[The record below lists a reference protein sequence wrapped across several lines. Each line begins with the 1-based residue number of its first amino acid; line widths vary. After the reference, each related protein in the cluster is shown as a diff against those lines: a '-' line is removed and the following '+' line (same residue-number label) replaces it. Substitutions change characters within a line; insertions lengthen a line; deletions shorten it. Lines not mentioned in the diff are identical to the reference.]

1 MKIIIS
7 PAKKMVED
15 TDSFDISKLP
25 IFKDKAEVLLTWLKS
40 KNYDEL
46 KNIWK
51 CNDKM
56 AKLNYDRIQDMN
68 LDENLTPAVMAY
80 SGIQYQAMGPQVF
93 TQEALQRAAK
103 DLYIISGF
111 YGILGAM
118 DGITP
123 YRLEM
128 QAKVDINDQHTLYLF
143 WGDSIYQELYRD
155 NELVVNLASKE
166 YSKAIERYL
175 KPQDKFF
182 TCSFKKVKNG
192 KYVQQATA
200 AKQARGDMVRYILE
214 NNIKE
219 IDEIKNF
226 SVNGYQYEP
235 QFSTDTELVFIKN

>member
-7 PAKKMVED
+7 PAKKMIED
-15 TDSFDISKLP
+15 MDSFDISKLP

-40 KNYDEL
+40 KNYDE
-46 KNIWK
+46 
-51 CNDKM
+51 CNDKI
-56 AKLNYDRIQDMN
+56 AKLNYDRVQDMN

-128 QAKVDINDQHTLYLF
+128 QAKVDINDHHTLYQF

-175 KPQDKFF
+175 KPQDKFI
-182 TCSFKKVKNG
+182 TCSFKKEKNG

>member
-51 CNDKM
+51 CNDKI

-128 QAKVDINDQHTLYLF
+128 QAKVDINDQHTLYQF

-175 KPQDKFF
+175 KPQDKFI
-182 TCSFKKVKNG
+182 TCSFKKEKSG

>member
-51 CNDKM
+51 CNDKI

-128 QAKVDINDQHTLYLF
+128 QAKVDINDQHTLYQF

-166 YSKAIERYL
+166 YSKAIARYL
-175 KPQDKFF
+175 KPQDKFII
-182 TCSFKKVKNG
+182 CSFKKEKNG

-226 SVNGYQYEP
+226 SVNGYQYGP

>member
-7 PAKKMVED
+7 PAKKMIED
-15 TDSFDISKLP
+15 MDSFDISKLP

-51 CNDKM
+51 CNDKI
-56 AKLNYDRIQDMN
+56 AKLNYDRVQDMN

-128 QAKVDINDQHTLYLF
+128 QAKVDINDHHTLYQF
-143 WGDSIYQELYRD
+143 WGDSIYQEL
-155 NELVVNLASKE
+155 LASKE

-175 KPQDKFF
+175 KPQDKFI
-182 TCSFKKVKNG
+182 TCSFKKEKNG

>member
-7 PAKKMVED
+7 PAKKMIED

-51 CNDKM
+51 CNDKI
-56 AKLNYDRIQDMN
+56 AKLNYDRVQDMN

-128 QAKVDINDQHTLYLF
+128 QAKVDINDQHTLYQF

-175 KPQDKFF
+175 KPQDKFI
-182 TCSFKKVKNG
+182 TCSFKKEKNG
-192 KYVQQATA
+192 KYVQQAIA

>member
-51 CNDKM
+51 CNDKI

-128 QAKVDINDQHTLYLF
+128 QAKVDINDQHTLYQF

-175 KPQDKFF
+175 KPQDKFI
-182 TCSFKKVKNG
+182 TCSFKKEKNG

-226 SVNGYQYEP
+226 SVNRYQYEP

>member
-1 MKIIIS
+1 
-7 PAKKMVED
+7 
-15 TDSFDISKLP
+15 
-25 IFKDKAEVLLTWLKS
+25 
-40 KNYDEL
+40 
-46 KNIWK
+46 
-51 CNDKM
+51 
-56 AKLNYDRIQDMN
+56 MN

-128 QAKVDINDQHTLYLF
+128 QAKVDINDQHTLYQF

-175 KPQDKFF
+175 KPQDKFII
-182 TCSFKKVKNG
+182 CSFKKEKNG

-226 SVNGYQYEP
+226 SVNGYQYGP

>member
-51 CNDKM
+51 CNDKI
-56 AKLNYDRIQDMN
+56 AKLNYDRVQDMN

-128 QAKVDINDQHTLYLF
+128 QAKVDINDQHTLYQF

-166 YSKAIERYL
+166 YSKVIERYL
-175 KPQDKFF
+175 KPQDKFI
-182 TCSFKKVKNG
+182 TCSFKRKRMVNM
-192 KYVQQATA
+192 YSRQQLLRKHVVTW
-200 AKQARGDMVRYILE
+200 
-214 NNIKE
+214 
-219 IDEIKNF
+219 
-226 SVNGYQYEP
+226 
-235 QFSTDTELVFIKN
+235 

>member
-25 IFKDKAEVLLTWLKS
+25 IFKDKAEVLLIWLKS

-51 CNDKM
+51 CNDKI
-56 AKLNYDRIQDMN
+56 AKLNYDRVQDMN

-128 QAKVDINDQHTLYLF
+128 QAKVDINDQHTLYQF

-175 KPQDKFF
+175 KPQDKFI
-182 TCSFKKVKNG
+182 TCSFKREKNG
-192 KYVQQATA
+192 KYVQQTTA

-226 SVNGYQYEP
+226 SVNRYQYEP